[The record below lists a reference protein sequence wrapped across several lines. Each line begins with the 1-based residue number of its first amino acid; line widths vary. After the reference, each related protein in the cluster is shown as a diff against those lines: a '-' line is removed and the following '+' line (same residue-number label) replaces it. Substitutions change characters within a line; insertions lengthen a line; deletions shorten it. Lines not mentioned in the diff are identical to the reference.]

1 MNGDAAR
8 WEEAVAAAVKETR
21 RMGQFGLTQSEL
33 ERFGAALVTDSE
45 QLAAMGD
52 QLAHGEQLTRISWR
66 PWPASTRSWTRPLL
80 TRPPCH
86 SASVSE
92 LRGRGD
98 GVFMRL
104 RRLDAVGRPS
114 ESLHVS

>member
-52 QLAHGEQLTRISWR
+52 QLAHGEQLTHLMETVACEHTFMDPATGEATVRTRR
-66 PWPASTRSWTRPLL
+66 PFETSR
-80 TRPPCH
+80 
-86 SASVSE
+86 
-92 LRGRGD
+92 
-98 GVFMRL
+98 
-104 RRLDAVGRPS
+104 
-114 ESLHVS
+114 